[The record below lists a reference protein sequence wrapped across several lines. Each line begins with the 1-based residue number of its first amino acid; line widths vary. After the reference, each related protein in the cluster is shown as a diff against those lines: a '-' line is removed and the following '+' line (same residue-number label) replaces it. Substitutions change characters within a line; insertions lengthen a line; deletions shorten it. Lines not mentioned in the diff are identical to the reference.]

1 MKPDRNGA
9 WFQLKDSEKERE
21 KKIVIT
27 YKFEDRKL
35 FKQGQEL
42 EKGGPKEVTINLER
56 ESCLRF

>member
-1 MKPDRNGA
+1 M
-9 WFQLKDSEKERE
+9 KDSEEQRE

-42 EKGGPKEVTINLER
+42 EKGGPREVTINLER